1 MSTPPPLNIDQA
13 YLKKVQGAFE
23 TLLQDVKD
31 QINGIGMDSGIM
43 IPAVGADLN
52 EYFSPGGAAA
62 KGVTGT
68 YPLAFMP
75 ASDLYNQLGT
85 MGTSIG
91 AELQWL
97 EKVLQD
103 VISGITTTLNNF
115 GTAEDI
121 NTDSVEQ
128 LLANFQAAVTALGN
142 PPESSTGGSS
152 QQPG

>member
-1 MSTPPPLNIDQA
+1 MSAPSLNIDQA

-23 TLLQDVKD
+23 ALLQDVKD
-31 QINGIGMDSGIM
+31 QINGIGMDSGFM

-52 EYFSPGGAAA
+52 EYFSPGGAAV

-68 YPLAFMP
+68 YSLPFMP

-115 GTAEDI
+115 GAAEDI

-142 PPESSTGGSS
+142 PPESSTSGSS